1 MKRYKGVLSYRWM
14 TWVCLALGFSL
25 LQSGEIAIRP
35 SASLELNEVLRL
47 ALKNS
52 PEIKRIDA
60 TLSEKLATATEVQ
73 LPQNP
78 ELEIEGRVPEV
89 KAQDFRLTP
98 SYEVKLT
105 QPIRLSHLGMR
116 QVYASALKSTAHLER
131 QADLVRVLNE
141 TTLLYY
147 RLWMLQKREDIL
159 KDSEKQAKEVVS
171 RIEEAL
177 EKKETP
183 LTEGNLFK
191 AESIRFGVELKATQ
205 AERMQAQADLLAAI
219 GSPWKEIKLVT
230 PSLRSIPEDRFKLTS
245 FAQGR
250 ANLQLLVEQRQRA
263 ATRRYDVARMDIF
276 PELSLRGIYDR
287 SESGE
292 SKEWGAGLVAR
303 IPLWDFNQA
312 ELKRSKAEKAV
323 ADVDSQSL
331 DRMTFDRVVEI
342 RMKRAIA
349 LQSRAEAY
357 WNDVIPAYQ
366 KSYDLSRYQFEQGQA
381 SMIQLWQ
388 VQQKVT
394 EATDKALQDTV
405 ESLSARTLLEQAIG
419 GKIEEIP

>member
-1 MKRYKGVLSYRWM
+1 M
-14 TWVCLALGFSL
+14 
-25 LQSGEIAIRP
+25 
-35 SASLELNEVLRL
+35 ELHEVLRL

-52 PEIKRIDA
+52 PEIRRVDA
-60 TLSEKLATATEVQ
+60 TLAEKLATATDVQ

-78 ELEIEGRVPEV
+78 EVEIEGRVPEG
-89 KAQDFRLTP
+89 KAQDLRLTP

-105 QPIRLSHLGMR
+105 QPFRFSYLGMR
-116 QVYASALKSTAHLER
+116 QVYAAALKSTANLER

-141 TTLLYY
+141 TTILYY
-147 RLWMLQKREDIL
+147 RLWMLQKREVIL
-159 KDSEKQAKEVVS
+159 KDSEKEAKEVVS
-171 RIEEAL
+171 RIAEAL

-183 LTEGNLFK
+183 STEGNLFK
-191 AESIRFGVELKATQ
+191 AEAIRFGVELKATQ
-205 AERMQAQADLLAAI
+205 AERMQTQADLLAAI
-219 GSPWKEIKLVT
+219 GSPWKEIKLLT
-230 PSLRSIPEDRFKLTS
+230 PTLRSIPEDRFKLTS

-263 ATRRYDVARMDIF
+263 AARRYDVARMDIF

-287 SESGE
+287 SENGE

-312 ELKRSKAEKAV
+312 ELKRSKAQKAV
-323 ADVDSQSL
+323 ADADSQAL

-342 RMKRAIA
+342 RMKRATA
-349 LQSRAEAY
+349 LQARAEAY
-357 WNDVIPAYQ
+357 WNDVLPAYQ
-366 KSYDLSRYQFEQGQA
+366 KSYELSRFQFEQGQA
-381 SMIQLWQ
+381 SMMQLWQ
-388 VQQKVT
+388 VQQKVN